1 MERGWNRPDPRAC
14 LLFFCLGILSILAIH
29 SETGLACAFILC
41 LAMQFPCGK
50 AGRIPGYI
58 VFYLVLLG
66 FSFAGVWLMARPALF
81 SLGTAISNMGI
92 LGRRALI
99 PISYIF
105 VLADMPTGAL
115 LEALRRLRLP
125 KAAGI
130 ALAVVLRFF
139 PTLGEEYRAI
149 RSAQKFRGVGLGFF
163 HTLAHL
169 PSTIEYILIPLII
182 RTTKIA
188 DELSASVTVRGV
200 RYSGGVISYRQVRF
214 GTKDALLCMAYAA
227 LTGLLL
233 VLEKTVLGGA
243 L

>member
-1 MERGWNRPDPRAC
+1 MERASTRLDPRAC
-14 LLFFCLGILSILAIH
+14 LLLFLLGILSILTIH
-29 SETGLACAFILC
+29 TETGLACAFLLC

-50 AGRIPGYI
+50 AEQIPGYI
-58 VFYLVLLG
+58 TFYVLLLG
-66 FSFAGVWLMARPALF
+66 FSFVGVWLMAHTALF

-99 PISYIF
+99 PLSFVF
-105 VLADMPTGAL
+105 VLAGMPTGAL
-115 LEALRRLRLP
+115 QEALRRLHLP

-130 ALAVVLRFF
+130 ALAVLLRFF
-139 PTLGEEYRAI
+139 PTLGEEYRSI
-149 RSAQKFRGVGLGFF
+149 RSAQKFRGVGVGIL

-200 RYSGGVISYRQVRF
+200 RYGGGVISFREVGF
-214 GTKDALLCMAYAA
+214 GAGDAAACAVYAGVTV
-227 LTGLLL
+227 LIL
-233 VLEKTVLGGA
+233 VLEKAVLGGA